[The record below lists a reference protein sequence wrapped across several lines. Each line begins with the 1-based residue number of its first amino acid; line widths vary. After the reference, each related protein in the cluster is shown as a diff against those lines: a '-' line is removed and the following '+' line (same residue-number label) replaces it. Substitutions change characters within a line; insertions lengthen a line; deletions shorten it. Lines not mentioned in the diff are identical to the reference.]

1 MAGKTA
7 SEAQREEPQ
16 EPAGGV
22 APATI
27 AQAATTPTPASAST
41 EPGAQEQTV
50 GQQPSL
56 TPEQIGELLQS
67 KQAQATIFR
76 QAQSLK
82 DKMLHQERLKRQQ
95 QEEEEARQ
103 QRESAMDDEE
113 YGRYVREQSRTSGL
127 VEALAK
133 DSLGRVLTN
142 MQTQALSTIGDKALR
157 AEMAKKAS
165 TYPSLPEFMRA
176 CVEVELERRST
187 AQTPKREKELR
198 DLITKEQMGEQ
209 ASELV
214 PQLGQGLPSAGK
226 SKLHGR
232 ERIAAELAE
241 MRKTRK

>member
-22 APATI
+22 AS
-27 AQAATTPTPASAST
+27 ATTPTPASTST
-41 EPGAQEQTV
+41 EPAAQEQTV

-56 TPEQIGELLQS
+56 TPEQVEQLLASADVQS
-67 KQAQATIFR
+67 RIYR
-76 QAQSLK
+76 QAQSMK
-82 DKMLHQERLKRQQ
+82 DKELHQEQLRK
-95 QEEEEARQ
+95 EEEERQ

-113 YGRYVREQSRTSGL
+113 YGQYVREQNRTSGL
-127 VEALAK
+127 VEALAR

-198 DLITKEQMGEQ
+198 DLITKEQMGDKET
-209 ASELV
+209 ELV

-232 ERIAAELAE
+232 DRIAADLAE
-241 MRKTRK
+241 MRKSKK